1 MGRVASCVSLCLLM
15 AAGAGASG
23 SQLPPTYVPPDL
35 VAVAGGYSP
44 ERSYF
49 LRRETGSAY
58 EALRAAAKRDGVAL
72 WVVSAYR
79 SFERQKQLHL
89 NQVLLDGPGQS
100 TVAQPGFSEHQLG
113 MAVDFCGADPKA
125 VTNARFAETD
135 AARWLREHAPEFG
148 FSLSYTA
155 ANQPTT
161 GFSDEPWHY
170 RYVGTAGARTRHEAA
185 LRGTR

>member
-1 MGRVASCVSLCLLM
+1 MGRVALCAGLCLLM
-15 AAGAGASG
+15 AAGARVSG
-23 SQLPPTYVPPDL
+23 SQLPSTYVPPDL

-49 LRRETGSAY
+49 LRRETATAY
-58 EALRAAAKRDGVAL
+58 ETLRAAARRGGVAL
-72 WVVSAYR
+72 WIVSGFR
-79 SFERQKQLHL
+79 SFERQKQLHQ
-89 NQVLLDGPGQS
+89 NQVLLDGPGQT

-113 MAVDFCGADPKA
+113 MAIDFCGADPKA
-125 VTNARFAETD
+125 VTNARFAETV
-135 AARWLREHAPEFG
+135 AGRWLREHAPDHG

-170 RYVGTAGARTRHEAA
+170 RYVGLAGARLRHESA